1 MFKEEFIMKIK
12 IYAKDLQKM
21 LKKAK
26 GLQLNKLSPDLEFQ
40 RGLLIEDNRLI
51 MNNLKTQLESKFHID
66 VLEPGQTLI
75 PEQTLKMLENFKNGE
90 LTITDNEIIHGT
102 RKLKFILGNIDEFIK
117 TDDEI
122 SEELFTITEK
132 ELSHLLEVN
141 YATMTDESRPI
152 FKGIEVKDN
161 RFIALNSYYLSM
173 RQANFHCNN
182 SIILSEEV
190 WKLLLK
196 TLDKKS
202 DNIVKVFWD
211 SSDSI
216 KFEFEDFIVK
226 GELYEGKF
234 LDVTKII
241 FNNPETEFTIETNK
255 LLDTLKLM
263 DKLTKDEQLV
273 TLKITDKLI
282 LETKT
287 SLNEM
292 TDEINITEK
301 YGEDVNIAFNIKYLI
316 AVVNQYKNENVKVQL
331 IGSND
336 PMILKGHDK
345 LDLVLPVRLR
355 E

>member
-1 MFKEEFIMKIK
+1 MKIK
-12 IYAKDLQKM
+12 IYAKDLQNM
-21 LKKAK
+21 LKKSK
-26 GLQLNKLSPDLEFQ
+26 GLQLNKLDADLEFQ
-40 RGLLIEDNRLI
+40 RGLLIKDNRLI
-51 MNNLKTQLESKFHID
+51 MNNLKTQLESKFHVD
-66 VLEPGQTLI
+66 VLEPGKTLI
-75 PEQTLKMLENFKNGE
+75 PEQTLKMLENFKEGE

-102 RKLKFILGNIDEFIK
+102 RKLKFIPGDVEEFSVINN
-117 TDDEI
+117 EI

-141 YATMTDESRPI
+141 YATINDDLRPVL
-152 FKGIEVKDN
+152 KGIEIKHN

-173 RQANFHCNN
+173 RQANFYCDN
-182 SIILSEEV
+182 SIIISEEV

-202 DNIVKVFWD
+202 DAQVKVFWNG
-211 SSDSI
+211 SDLV

-226 GELYEGKF
+226 GNLYNNKF
-234 LDVTKII
+234 FDVEKVIYDD
-241 FNNPETEFTIETNK
+241 PETEFIINVNK

-263 DKLTKDEQLV
+263 DKLTKDEQFV
-273 TLKITDKLI
+273 ILKITDKLI

-292 TDEINITEK
+292 TDEINITKK
-301 YGEDVNIAFNIKYLI
+301 YGEDVNIAFNIKYLM

-331 IGSND
+331 KGSNS
-336 PMILKGHDK
+336 PMILKSN
-345 LDLVLPVRLR
+345 

>member
-1 MFKEEFIMKIK
+1 MEIK
-12 IYAKDLQKM
+12 INAKFLQNM

-51 MNNLKTQLESKFHID
+51 MNNLKTQLESKFPIT
-66 VLEPGQTLI
+66 VLEPGKTLI

-102 RKLKFILGNIDEFIK
+102 RKLKFMPGDIDKFSVINN
-117 TDDEI
+117 EI

-141 YATMTDESRPI
+141 YATINDDSRPVL
-152 FKGIEVKDN
+152 KGIEIKDN
-161 RFIALNSYYLSM
+161 RFLALNGYYLSM
-173 RQANFHCNN
+173 RKANFYCNQR
-182 SIILSEEV
+182 IILSEEV
-190 WKLLLK
+190 WKVLLK

-202 DNIVKVFWD
+202 DNLIKVLWNG
-211 SSDSI
+211 SDLI
-216 KFEFEDFIVK
+216 KFEFQDFIVK
-226 GELYEGKF
+226 GELYEGRF

-263 DKLTKDEQLV
+263 DKLTKDEQMVL
-273 TLKITDKLI
+273 LYINNDKLKF
-282 LETKT
+282 ETKT
-287 SLNEM
+287 DMNIM
-292 TDEINITEK
+292 TDEIDITDK

-316 AVVNQYKNENVKVQL
+316 AVVNQYKNENVKIEL
-331 IGSND
+331 KGPND
-336 PMILKGHDK
+336 PMILKSNNK
-345 LDLVLPVRLR
+345 LDLVLPVRLH
-355 E
+355 EW

>member
-1 MFKEEFIMKIK
+1 MKIK
-12 IYAKDLQKM
+12 IYTKDLQNM

-26 GLQLNKLSPDLEFQ
+26 GLQLNKLTPYLEFQ

-51 MNNLKTQLESKFHID
+51 MNNIKTQLESKFHVD
-66 VLEPGQTLI
+66 VLEPGKTLI
-75 PEQTLKMLENFKNGE
+75 PEQTLKMLENFKKGE

-102 RKLKFILGNIDEFIK
+102 RKLKFIPGDVEEFSVINN
-117 TDDEI
+117 EI

-141 YATMTDESRPI
+141 YATVSDESRPVLR
-152 FKGIEVKDN
+152 GIEMKHN
-161 RFIALNSYYLSM
+161 RFVALNSYYLSM
-173 RQANFHCNN
+173 RQADFYCDN
-182 SIILSEEV
+182 SIIISEEV

-202 DNIVKVFWD
+202 DTQVKVFWD
-211 SSDSI
+211 GSNLV

-226 GELYEGKF
+226 GNLYNDKF
-234 LDVTKII
+234 FDVEKVIYD
-241 FNNPETEFTIETNK
+241 NPETEFMINANK

-263 DKLTKDEQLV
+263 DKLTKGEQLV

-292 TDEINITEK
+292 IDEINITEK
-301 YGEDVNIAFNIKYLI
+301 CGEDVNIAFNIKYLM
-316 AVVNQYKNENVKVQL
+316 AVVNQYKDEDVKVQL
-331 IGSND
+331 KGHETA
-336 PMILKGHDK
+336 MILKSNNK
-345 LDLVLPVRLR
+345 LDLVLPVRLP

>member
-1 MFKEEFIMKIK
+1 MKIK
-12 IYAKDLQKM
+12 VYTKDLQNM

-26 GLQLNKLSPDLEFQ
+26 GLQLNKLTPYLEFQ
-40 RGLLIEDNRLI
+40 KGLLIKDNRLI
-51 MNNLKTQLESKFHID
+51 MNNIKTQLESKFHID
-66 VLEPGQTLI
+66 VIDSGAILI
-75 PEQTLKMLENFKNGE
+75 PEQTLKMLENFKKGE

-102 RKLKFILGNIDEFIK
+102 RKLKFMPGDVDKFSVINN
-117 TDDEI
+117 EI

-152 FKGIEVKDN
+152 FKGIEIKDN
-161 RFIALNSYYLSM
+161 RFVALNSYYLSM
-173 RQANFHCNN
+173 RQANFYCNQR
-182 SIILSEEV
+182 IILSEEV
-190 WKLLLK
+190 WKLLFK

-202 DNIVKVFWD
+202 DAQVKVFWD
-211 SSDSI
+211 GSNLV
-216 KFEFEDFIVK
+216 KFEFEDFMVK
-226 GELYEGKF
+226 GNLYNNEF
-234 LDVTKII
+234 FDVEKII
-241 FNNPETEFTIETNK
+241 YDNPETEFTIETNK

-301 YGEDVNIAFNIKYLI
+301 YGEDINIAFNIKYLM
-316 AVVNQYKNENVKVQL
+316 AVVNQYKDEDVKVQL
-331 IGSND
+331 KGHEAA
-336 PMILKGHDK
+336 MILKSDNK

>member
-1 MFKEEFIMKIK
+1 MKIK
-12 IYAKDLQKM
+12 INAKFLQNM

-26 GLQLNKLSPDLEFQ
+26 GLQLNKLNPDLEFQ
-40 RGLLIEDNRLI
+40 RGLLIKGNRLI

-66 VLEPGQTLI
+66 VLEPGKTLI

-102 RKLKFILGNIDEFIK
+102 RKLKFMPGDIDKFIK
-117 TDDEI
+117 TDDKV

-141 YATMTDESRPI
+141 YATITDESRPI
-152 FKGIEVKDN
+152 LKGIEIKHN
-161 RFIALNSYYLSM
+161 RFIALNGYYLSM
-173 RQANFHCNN
+173 RQAKFYCNET
-182 SIILSEEV
+182 IVISEKV

-202 DNIVKVFWD
+202 NNLIKVLWNG
-211 SSDSI
+211 SDLI
-216 KFEFEDFIVK
+216 KFEFQDFIVK
-226 GELYEGKF
+226 GELYEGRF

-241 FNNPETEFTIETNK
+241 FNDPETEFTIETNK

-263 DKLTKDEQLV
+263 DKLTKDEQMVILY
-273 TLKITDKLI
+273 INDDKLK

-287 SLNEM
+287 DMNIM
-292 TDEINITEK
+292 TDEIDITGK
-301 YGEDVNIAFNIKYLI
+301 YGPDVKIAFNIKYLL
-316 AVVNQYKNENVKVQL
+316 AVANQYKNENVKIEL
-331 IGSND
+331 KGPYN
-336 PMILKGHDK
+336 PMIFKGENK

-355 E
+355 EDYEW

>member
-1 MFKEEFIMKIK
+1 MKIK
-12 IYAKDLQKM
+12 IYAKDLQNM

-26 GLQLNKLSPDLEFQ
+26 GLQLNKLTPYLEFQ
-40 RGLLIEDNRLI
+40 RGLLIKDNRLI
-51 MNNLKTQLESKFHID
+51 MNNLKTQLESKFHVD
-66 VLEPGQTLI
+66 VLEPGKTLI
-75 PEQTLKMLENFKNGE
+75 PEQTLKMLENFKEGE

-102 RKLKFILGNIDEFIK
+102 RKLKFIPGDVEEFSVINN
-117 TDDEI
+117 EV

-141 YATMTDESRPI
+141 YATVSDELRPVLR
-152 FKGIEVKDN
+152 GIEMKHN
-161 RFIALNSYYLSM
+161 RFVALNSYYLSM
-173 RQANFHCNN
+173 RQANFYCDN
-182 SIILSEEV
+182 SIIISEEV

-202 DNIVKVFWD
+202 DAQVKVFWNG
-211 SSDSI
+211 SDLV

-226 GELYEGKF
+226 GNLYNNKF
-234 LDVTKII
+234 FDVEKVIYDD
-241 FNNPETEFTIETNK
+241 PETEFIINVNK

-301 YGEDVNIAFNIKYLI
+301 YGEDVNIAFNIKYLM

-331 IGSND
+331 KGSNS
-336 PMILKGHDK
+336 PMILKSNEK
-345 LDLVLPVRLR
+345 LDLVLPVKLG

>member
-1 MFKEEFIMKIK
+1 MKIK
-12 IYAKDLQKM
+12 IYAKDLQNM

-26 GLQLNKLSPDLEFQ
+26 GLQLNKLTPYLEFQ
-40 RGLLIEDNRLI
+40 RGLLIENNRLI
-51 MNNLKTQLESKFHID
+51 MNNLKTQLESKFHVD
-66 VLEPGQTLI
+66 VLEPGKTLI
-75 PEQTLKMLENFKNGE
+75 PEQTLKMLENFKKGE

-102 RKLKFILGNIDEFIK
+102 RKLKFIPGDVEEFSVINN
-117 TDDEI
+117 EI

-141 YATMTDESRPI
+141 YATVSDELRPVLR
-152 FKGIEVKDN
+152 GIEMKHN
-161 RFIALNSYYLSM
+161 RFVALNSYYLSM
-173 RQANFHCNN
+173 RQANFYCDKQ
-182 SIILSEEV
+182 IVLSEEV

-202 DNIVKVFWD
+202 DAQVKVFWD
-211 SSDSI
+211 GSNLV

-226 GELYEGKF
+226 GELYEGRF
-234 LDVTKII
+234 LDVTKVIYD
-241 FNNPETEFTIETNK
+241 NPETEFIINANK

-263 DKLTKDEQLV
+263 DKLTEGRQLV

-331 IGSND
+331 KGPNA
-336 PMILKGHDK
+336 PMILKSNNK
-345 LDLVLPVRLR
+345 LDLVLPVKLR

>member
-1 MFKEEFIMKIK
+1 MKIK
-12 IYAKDLQKM
+12 IYSKDLQKM

-26 GLQLNKLSPDLEFQ
+26 GLHLNKLSPDLEFQ

-51 MNNLKTQLESKFHID
+51 INNLKTQLESKFHID
-66 VLEPGQTLI
+66 VLEPGRTLI

-90 LTITDNEIIHGT
+90 LTIIDNEITHGT
-102 RKLKFILGNIDEFIK
+102 RKLKFMSGDIDKFIK

-122 SEELFTITEK
+122 LEELFTITEK

-141 YATMTDESRPI
+141 YATISDESRPI
-152 FKGIEVKDN
+152 FKGIEMKHN
-161 RFIALNSYYLSM
+161 RFIALNRYYLSM

-182 SIILSEEV
+182 SIIISEEV
-190 WKLLLK
+190 WKVLLK

-202 DNIVKVFWD
+202 DNLVKVSWNG
-211 SSDSI
+211 SDLI
-216 KFEFEDFIVK
+216 KFEFQDFIVK
-226 GELYEGKF
+226 GELYEGRF
-234 LDVTKII
+234 LDVTEII
-241 FNNPETEFTIETNK
+241 FNNPETEFMINTNK

-273 TLKITDKLI
+273 ILKITDKLI

-292 TDEINITEK
+292 TDEIDITDK
-301 YGEDVNIAFNIKYLI
+301 YGPDVNIAFDIKFLL
-316 AVVNQYKNENVKVQL
+316 AVVNQYKNENVRVQL
-331 IGSND
+331 KRSNN

-345 LDLVLPVRLR
+345 LDLVLPVRLGR
-355 E
+355 

>member
-1 MFKEEFIMKIK
+1 MKIK
-12 IYAKDLQKM
+12 IYAKDLQNM

-51 MNNLKTQLESKFHID
+51 MNNLKTQLESKFHVD
-66 VLEPGQTLI
+66 VLEPGKTLI
-75 PEQTLKMLENFKNGE
+75 PEQTLKMLENFKKGE

-102 RKLKFILGNIDEFIK
+102 RKLKFIPGDVEEFSVINN
-117 TDDEI
+117 EI

-141 YATMTDESRPI
+141 YATVSDELRPVLR
-152 FKGIEVKDN
+152 GIEMKHN
-161 RFIALNSYYLSM
+161 RFVALNSYYLSM
-173 RQANFHCNN
+173 RQANFYCDN
-182 SIILSEEV
+182 SIILSEDV

-202 DNIVKVFWD
+202 DAQVKVFWD
-211 SSDSI
+211 GSNLV

-226 GELYEGKF
+226 GELYEGRF
-234 LDVTKII
+234 LDVTKVIYD
-241 FNNPETEFTIETNK
+241 NPETEFIINANK

-263 DKLTKDEQLV
+263 DKLTKGEQLV

-301 YGEDVNIAFNIKYLI
+301 YGEDVNIAFNIKFLL

-331 IGSND
+331 KGPNNA
-336 PMILKGHDK
+336 MILKSNNK
-345 LDLVLPVRLR
+345 LDLVLPVKLR

>member
-1 MFKEEFIMKIK
+1 MKIK
-12 IYAKDLQKM
+12 INAKFLQNM

-40 RGLLIEDNRLI
+40 RGLLIEDNQLI

-66 VLEPGQTLI
+66 VLEPGKTLI

-102 RKLKFILGNIDEFIK
+102 RKLKFMPGDIDKFIK
-117 TDDEI
+117 TDDKV

-141 YATMTDESRPI
+141 YATINDDSRPVL
-152 FKGIEVKDN
+152 KGIEIKDN
-161 RFIALNSYYLSM
+161 RFLALNGYYLSM
-173 RQANFHCNN
+173 RQANFHCDN
-182 SIILSEEV
+182 SIIISEEI

-196 TLDKKS
+196 ILDKKS
-202 DNIVKVFWD
+202 DTQVKVSWNT
-211 SSDSI
+211 SDLI
-216 KFEFEDFIVK
+216 KFEFQDFIVK
-226 GELYEGKF
+226 GKLYEGRF

-263 DKLTKDEQLV
+263 DKLTKDEQMVL
-273 TLKITDKLI
+273 LYINNDKLK

-287 SLNEM
+287 DINIM
-292 TDEINITEK
+292 TDEIDITDK
-301 YGEDVNIAFNIKYLI
+301 YGEDVNIAFNIKYLM
-316 AVVNQYKNENVKVQL
+316 AVVNQYKNENVRVE
-331 IGSND
+331 
-336 PMILKGHDK
+336 LKGPHNPMMFKGTNK

-355 E
+355 EW

>member
-40 RGLLIEDNRLI
+40 RGLLIGDNRLI

-66 VLEPGQTLI
+66 VLEPGRTLI

-102 RKLKFILGNIDEFIK
+102 RRLKFMPGNIDKFSIINN
-117 TDDEI
+117 EI
-122 SEELFTITEK
+122 LEELFTITEK

-173 RQANFHCNN
+173 RQANFYCNQR
-182 SIILSEEV
+182 IIISEEV
-190 WKLLLK
+190 WKVLLK

-202 DNIVKVFWD
+202 EAQVKVFWNG
-211 SSDSI
+211 SDSI
-216 KFEFEDFIVK
+216 KFEFQYFIIK
-226 GELYEGKF
+226 GELYDGRF

-241 FNNPETEFTIETNK
+241 FNNPEAEFI
-255 LLDTLKLM
+255 
-263 DKLTKDEQLV
+263 
-273 TLKITDKLI
+273 I
-282 LETKT
+282 
-287 SLNEM
+287 
-292 TDEINITEK
+292 
-301 YGEDVNIAFNIKYLI
+301 
-316 AVVNQYKNENVKVQL
+316 
-331 IGSND
+331 
-336 PMILKGHDK
+336 
-345 LDLVLPVRLR
+345 
-355 E
+355 

>member
-1 MFKEEFIMKIK
+1 MKIK
-12 IYAKDLQKM
+12 IHARDLQNM

-40 RGLLIEDNRLI
+40 RGLLIEDNQLI

-66 VLEPGQTLI
+66 VLEPGKTLI

-90 LTITDNEIIHGT
+90 LIIADNEITHGT
-102 RKLKFILGNIDEFIK
+102 RKLKFMPGDVEQFSVINN
-117 TDDEI
+117 EI

-141 YATMTDESRPI
+141 YATMSDGSRPI
-152 FKGIEVKDN
+152 FKGIEIKDN
-161 RFIALNSYYLSM
+161 RFVALNSYYLSM
-173 RQANFHCNN
+173 RQANFYCDN
-182 SIILSEEV
+182 SIIISEDV

-202 DNIVKVFWD
+202 DVQVEVFWD
-211 SSDSI
+211 GSNLV

-226 GELYEGKF
+226 GNLYNDKF
-234 LDVTKII
+234 FDVEKVIYD
-241 FNNPETEFTIETNK
+241 NPETEFTIETNK

-263 DKLTKDEQLV
+263 DKLTKGEQLV

-292 TDEINITEK
+292 TDEINITGK

-331 IGSND
+331 KEPNA
-336 PMILKGHDK
+336 PMILKSNNK

-355 E
+355 D

>member
-1 MFKEEFIMKIK
+1 MKIK
-12 IYAKDLQKM
+12 INAKFLQNM

-26 GLQLNKLSPDLEFQ
+26 GLQLNKLNPDLEFQ
-40 RGLLIEDNRLI
+40 RGLLIKDNRLI

-66 VLEPGQTLI
+66 VIDPGATLI
-75 PEQTLKMLENFKNGE
+75 PEETLKMLENFKDGE
-90 LTITDNEIIHGT
+90 LIITDNEITHGT
-102 RKLKFILGNIDEFIK
+102 RKLKFMPGDIDKFIK
-117 TDDEI
+117 TDDKV

-141 YATMTDESRPI
+141 YATINDDSRPVL
-152 FKGIEVKDN
+152 KGIEIKDN
-161 RFIALNSYYLSM
+161 RFLALNGYYLSM
-173 RQANFHCNN
+173 RQAKFYCNET
-182 SIILSEEV
+182 IIISEKV
-190 WKLLLK
+190 WKVLLK

-202 DNIVKVFWD
+202 DNIVKVSWNG
-211 SSDSI
+211 SDLI
-216 KFEFEDFIVK
+216 KFEFEDFMVK
-226 GELYEGKF
+226 GKLYEGRF

-273 TLKITDKLI
+273 ILKITDKLI

-292 TDEINITEK
+292 TDEINITDK
-301 YGEDVNIAFNIKYLI
+301 YGPDVNIAFDIKFLL
-316 AVVNQYKNENVKVQL
+316 AVVNQYKNENVRVQL
-331 IGSND
+331 KGPND
-336 PMILKGHDK
+336 PMILKSNNK

-355 E
+355 EW